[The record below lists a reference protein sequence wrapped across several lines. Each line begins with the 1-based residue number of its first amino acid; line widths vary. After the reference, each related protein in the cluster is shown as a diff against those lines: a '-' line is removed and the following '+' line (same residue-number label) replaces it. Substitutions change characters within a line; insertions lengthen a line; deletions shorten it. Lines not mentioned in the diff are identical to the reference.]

1 MYRLSYSRCV
11 AEPLAR
17 LFVFKESIMN
27 QIQKAVVQT
36 FCTKLYGYIESGV
49 VLRDA
54 MLALMPVYNK
64 ADVEAQHEMRNMV
77 VRVIGDIKKVKPIVL
92 PKGKYAGALGFSKT
106 TVKGN
111 QARTMLQY
119 YFPTGNATAI
129 SKQVDVVDSARKRA
143 EKFAES
149 HKKSEIQ
156 QRIAILNAELKALK
170 AYV

>member
-1 MYRLSYSRCV
+1 
-11 AEPLAR
+11 
-17 LFVFKESIMN
+17 MN
-27 QIQKAVVQT
+27 QIQNKVVQT
-36 FCTKLYGYIESGV
+36 FCTKLNAYVASGIA
-49 VLRDA
+49 LREA

-64 ADVEAQHEMRNMV
+64 ADVESQHEMRNMV
-77 VRVIGDIKKVKPIVL
+77 VRVIGKLKGVKPIVL
-92 PKGKYAGALGFSKT
+92 PKGKYAGALGFSKA

-119 YFPTGNATAI
+119 YFPTSNATAI
-129 SKQVDVVDSARKRA
+129 SKQVDVIDVARKRA